1 MTALTSIKTLRSCAQ
16 SEFSVQNYVAGFPS
30 CTQLSSP
37 AFLQNTH
44 PSLVRKHQ
52 GFGPIIFCEQLA
64 LWARPTQRKP
74 SAHRDA
80 LPRNLLWRATQ
91 SWPGSPLSAR
101 NSSVTSELLGN
112 GGLHT
117 PPLKTATN
125 RLWVKR
131 SHGLLET
138 RWQPKPCFENKL
150 CNLQDFQK
158 GTFSLLTQ
166 SSFWPGYG
174 LWAVVTPR

>member
-64 LWARPTQRKP
+64 L
-74 SAHRDA
+74 
-80 LPRNLLWRATQ
+80 
-91 SWPGSPLSAR
+91 
-101 NSSVTSELLGN
+101 
-112 GGLHT
+112 
-117 PPLKTATN
+117 
-125 RLWVKR
+125 
-131 SHGLLET
+131 
-138 RWQPKPCFENKL
+138 
-150 CNLQDFQK
+150 
-158 GTFSLLTQ
+158 
-166 SSFWPGYG
+166 
-174 LWAVVTPR
+174 